1 MLEIIS
7 QGKYF
12 VVFFKLHK
20 EILAMSLGNKDSSGF
35 SFNGKHVFAEFY
47 GVLNSLLNDEDHL
60 AKIMRD
66 AVAASGATI
75 LNETSHKFIPEGCTA
90 LLLLSE
96 SHASIHTYPS
106 HSAAFIDIFTC
117 GDCNPNLAIREIEKA
132 LNPTRVNSTCVIR
145 GDAKYVEQN
154 H

>member
-1 MLEIIS
+1 
-7 QGKYF
+7 
-12 VVFFKLHK
+12 
-20 EILAMSLGNKDSSGF
+20 MSLENKDSSNF
-35 SFNGKHVFAEFY
+35 SFHGKHVFAEFY
-47 GVLNSLLNDEDHL
+47 GVPDSLLNDEDYL
-60 AKIMRD
+60 AKIMRA

-75 LNETSHKFIPEGCTA
+75 LDQTSHKFIPEGVTA

-117 GDCNPNLAIREIEKA
+117 GDCNPNLAIRQIEKA

-145 GDAKYVEQN
+145 GEAKYVQQN